1 MPCVLSPAE
10 IELHNIPSAELSADG
25 TGWLLPRYPRRTY
38 ETFSS
43 PGFLTAQE
51 STGGELRFV
60 TDARHLRV
68 FLSAMDRATEVAIY
82 KGDFLHAT
90 HCLSP
95 GVVQCLQ
102 LTPPDNLAE
111 VRAEA
116 LFKSFHPDV
125 WRVVFDRGSLVFRGI
140 DTFGRPLR
148 APLPAEK
155 PRVRWLAYGSSIT
168 HSSRHGYPHRAARLL
183 GVDVLNKGQAG
194 SCYIEP
200 EAVEFLAT
208 GCDWDFAT
216 LELGVNL
223 RLTVSPDEFEC
234 RARRLV
240 DRCLEAKPGR
250 PVVLITVFPNAADHL
265 KTPDAVSVRQAAFRD
280 ILRTIARENEERN
293 VHLVEGSALID
304 DFTLLGT
311 DLLHPADHGHAR
323 MAENLA
329 RILPPLIALP
339 CHSEVCA

>member
-1 MPCVLSPAE
+1 MPCVLSPTE

-25 TGWLLPRYPRRTY
+25 TGWVLPRYPRRTY
-38 ETFSS
+38 QTFSS

-68 FLSAMDRATEVAIY
+68 FLSAMDRATEVTIY

-90 HCLSP
+90 HSLSP
-95 GVVQCLQ
+95 GVVHCLQ
-102 LTPPDNLAE
+102 LTPPDNLAD
-111 VRAEA
+111 VRPEA

-125 WRVVFDRGSLVFRGI
+125 WRVVFDRGSLVFHGI

-148 APLPAEK
+148 PPLPTEK

-168 HSSRHGYPHRAARLL
+168 HASLHGYPHRAARLL
-183 GVDVLNKGQAG
+183 GVDVLNKGQSG

-200 EAVEFLAT
+200 EAVDFLAS

-223 RLTVSPDEFEC
+223 RRVVSSDEFER

-240 DRCLEAKPGR
+240 ARCLEAKPGC
-250 PVVLITVFPNAADHL
+250 PVVLITLFPNAADYL
-265 KTPDAVSVRQAAFRD
+265 ITPDEVSVRQAAFRD
-280 ILRTIARENEERN
+280 ILRSIARENRDRN
-293 VHLVEGSALID
+293 VHLVEGSALLD

-329 RILPPLIALP
+329 RILTPLIASL
-339 CHSEVCA
+339 SLAEVSS